1 MFICKVAVSGDML
14 FGFKVV
20 SMVYSSLGVLQ
31 PIINNEREI
40 RVKIYFLNKDI
51 LVHII
56 KFCLIIYILFF
67 DNNIH
72 LINFKILLLL

>member
-20 SMVYSSLGVLQ
+20 SMVYSSLGLLQ

-40 RVKIYFLNKDI
+40 RVK
-51 LVHII
+51 
-56 KFCLIIYILFF
+56 
-67 DNNIH
+67 
-72 LINFKILLLL
+72 KILIQKEVLFCQKRLKY